1 MEALRNIAEQF
12 EWQEMLLSLLRILF
26 ILVLAWVTRTVVAKL
41 LKRLEKSL
49 LSRRTTEGELLTEA
63 GKRVAT
69 VMKLVRQIVSFIF
82 WGVVVLI
89 LLGQIGVDI
98 GPILAGAGIVGIALG
113 FGAQNLVRDV
123 IAGMF
128 IILENQVRVGD
139 VAVINGQPGFVESVN
154 YRTVVLRDRSGT
166 VHVFPSG
173 GITTLS
179 NMTHEWSAYIMDI
192 GVAYKEDTDH
202 VVEIMER
209 VGRELREDPS
219 FGELMIEDL
228 EIYGVDKF
236 DSSAVVIKARIKT
249 LPMKQWEVGRE
260 YLRRLKHAFDAEGIE
275 IPFPHRTLYFGEAS
289 KPIMLRTVKEEE

>member
-236 DSSAVVIKARIKT
+236 DTSAVVIKARIKT
-249 LPMKQWEVGRE
+249 IPMKQWEVGRQ

-275 IPFPHRTLYFGEAS
+275 IPFPHQTLYFGEAS
-289 KPIMLRTVKEEE
+289 RPIMLRTVEGEE

>member
-1 MEALRNIAEQF
+1 MGTLRNFVEQLA
-12 EWQEMLLSLLRILF
+12 WQEMLLSLLRILF
-26 ILVLAWVTRTVVAKL
+26 ILVLAWVTRTVVGKL

-49 LSRRTTEGELLTEA
+49 LSRRSGENELLTEA

-69 VMKLVRQIVSFIF
+69 VMKLVRQVVSFIF

-89 LLGQIGVDI
+89 ILGQIGVEI
-98 GPILAGAGIVGIALG
+98 GPILAGAGILGIAIG

-128 IILENQVRVGD
+128 IILENQIRVGD
-139 VAVINGQPGFVESVN
+139 VAVINGEAGFVESVN
-154 YRTVVLRDRSGT
+154 YRTVVLRDRTGT

-173 GITTLS
+173 SINTLS
-179 NMTHEWSAYIMDI
+179 NMTREWSAYMLDI
-192 GVAYKEDTDH
+192 GVAYREDTDR
-202 VVEIMER
+202 VVLVMEG
-209 VGRELREDPS
+209 VGRELKSDKH

-236 DSSAVVIKARIKT
+236 DTSAVVIKARIKT
-249 LPMKQWEVGRE
+249 IPMKQWEVGRQ

-275 IPFPHRTLYFGEAS
+275 IPFPHQTLYFGEAS
-289 KPIMLRTVKEEE
+289 RPIMLRTVEGEE

>member
-49 LSRRTTEGELLTEA
+49 LSRRTSEGELLTEA

-236 DSSAVVIKARIKT
+236 DTSAVVIKARIKT
-249 LPMKQWEVGRE
+249 IPMKQWEVGRQ

-275 IPFPHRTLYFGEAS
+275 IPFPHQTLYFGEAS
-289 KPIMLRTVKEEE
+289 RPIMLRTVEGEE